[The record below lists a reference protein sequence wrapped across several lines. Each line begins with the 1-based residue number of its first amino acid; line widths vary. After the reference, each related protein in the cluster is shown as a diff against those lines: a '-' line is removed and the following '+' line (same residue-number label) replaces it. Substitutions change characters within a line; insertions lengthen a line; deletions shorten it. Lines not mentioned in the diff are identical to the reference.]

1 MTLELGP
8 RKCLVVLGISQARW
22 QYLVEQ
28 ALGELSYQEM
38 EVLGIE
44 VMSQTKGEAKYRRP

>member
-22 QYLVEQ
+22 QQLVQ
-28 ALGELSYQEM
+28 QVQGQLDHQEM
-38 EVLGIE
+38 EVERDGGDE
-44 VMSQTKGEAKYRRP
+44 YN